1 MINIKRITG
10 TAALFILVMTG
21 CKKHVD
27 VESKNA
33 FEGLSTVSLPT
44 IELKAHNYLPTGSG
58 VVKFGEMGANDA
70 ANEAKTN
77 TVELRDSIWT
87 DGFGKTVIG
96 VSDEISISQTTHL
109 QRAFAG
115 SLIQGNSI
123 NDLTLKPIA
132 TYQNKVKPLKVSVSF
147 PAKRVSGVISKISLS
162 GTREFISDIMYNNQL
177 GNQYASYGYSMERF
191 TSYDEIKTAFGSN
204 VNTRALFYKSSSSSS
219 SEEHRISKKSGIYV
233 RFVQRNFTID
243 VDLPDGGNLLD
254 PSVNPADLAG
264 LSPTYVSSITYGR
277 MGVMSIESDSSYEST
292 YEAFNKAYKAL
303 FVSGSSYLT
312 ESEKRIIDHADMRLF
327 LVGTDGEA
335 TVKSVQGY
343 DAFLKVAQE
352 GQQFSA
358 DKPGVPIYFSLSNL
372 SDHSLVKQTFRVS
385 IYTDPVFARMETEG
399 VKTESKRTYYGDD
412 QWEDANMTKGKVYIR
427 FYADALATKPT
438 NPPLY
443 VRFNYKVVKKN
454 IYRVDGSPGGGFPY
468 EEKTTEEKGYCY
480 NVYRITDYPLAVPGL
495 LLDETVRNRNY
506 QEDTMILT
514 ESTTTSDEYTHVLL
528 PGDFYKVLAPIRR

>member
-1 MINIKRITG
+1 MTYIKRITG
-10 TAALFILVMTG
+10 AAALLLLILSG
-21 CKKHVD
+21 CKKHND
-27 VESKNA
+27 VAGTNSMQ
-33 FEGLSTVSLPT
+33 GLSKVSLPT
-44 IELKAHNYLPTGSG
+44 IELKAHNYLPGGIG
-58 VVKFGEMGANDA
+58 VVKFGEMDPNTA
-70 ANEAKTN
+70 ANEVKTN

-132 TYQNKVKPLKVSVSF
+132 TYQSKVKPLKVSVSF
-147 PAKRVSGVISKISLS
+147 PAKRVSGVISNVSLS
-162 GTREFISDIMYNNQL
+162 GTRSFISDIMYNNQL

-219 SEEHRISKKSGIYV
+219 GEEHRITKRSGIYV

-243 VDLPDGGNLLD
+243 VDLPDGGNLMD

-264 LSPTYVSSITYGR
+264 MSPTYVSSITYGR
-277 MGVMSIESDSSYEST
+277 MGIMSIESDSSYEAT

-335 TVKSVQGY
+335 TVKSVLGF

-385 IYTDPVFARMETEG
+385 VYTDPVYARMETEG
-399 VKTESKRTYYGDD
+399 VKTETARNWYGD
-412 QWEDANMTKGKVYIR
+412 QWEDLTKTKGRVFVR
-427 FYADALATKPT
+427 FYSDVQATKPT
-438 NPPLY
+438 NPPLF
-443 VRFNYKVVKKN
+443 VRFNYKVVKRN
-454 IYRVDGSPGGGFPY
+454 VFAVYGMPGGSFPY
-468 EEKTTEEKGYCY
+468 EEKTTEEKGFCY
-480 NVYRITDYPLAVPGL
+480 NVFRITQYPLADPAL
-495 LLDETVRNRNY
+495 LEDRTERNRTY
-506 QEDTMILT
+506 QEDTMTLT
-514 ESTTTSDEYTHVLL
+514 ETTSTSDEYTYVLL
-528 PGDFYKVLAPIRR
+528 PGDFYKVLTPVRR

>member
-1 MINIKRITG
+1 MISINRITG
-10 TAALFILVMTG
+10 IAALFILILTG
-21 CKKHVD
+21 CKKRVD
-27 VESKNA
+27 VESKNGLT
-33 FEGLSTVSLPT
+33 GLSKASLPT
-44 IELKAHNYLPTGSG
+44 IELSTRNYLPGGSG
-58 VVKFGEMGANDA
+58 VVKFGVAD
-70 ANEAKTN
+70 ANEAANSVKTN

-87 DGFGKTVIG
+87 DGFGKTIIG
-96 VSDEISISQTTHL
+96 VSDEISISQTTQL

-115 SLIQGNSI
+115 SLIQGNTI

-132 TYQNKVKPLKVSVSF
+132 AFQGKVKPLKVSVSF
-147 PAKRVSGVISKISLS
+147 PAKRVSGVINKSSLS

-177 GNQYASYGYSMERF
+177 GNQFASYGYSMERF

-264 LSPTYVSSITYGR
+264 LNPTYVSSITYGR
-277 MGVMSIESDSSYEST
+277 MGIMSIESDSSYEST

-303 FVSGSSYLT
+303 FVSGSTTFT
-312 ESEKRIIDHADMRLF
+312 ESEKRIIDQADMRLF

-343 DAFLKVAQE
+343 EGFMKVAQE

-385 IYTDPVFARMETEG
+385 VYTDPVFARMETEG
-399 VKTESKRTYYGDD
+399 VKIETDRKYYGD
-412 QWEDANMTKGKVYIR
+412 QWEDLAKTTGRVYIR

-438 NPPLY
+438 NPPLF
-443 VRFNYKVVKKN
+443 VRFNYKLTKTYDYNV
-454 IYRVDGSPGGGFPY
+454 YGSPGGGNY
-468 EEKTTEEKGYCY
+468 SDQKVTDEKGDRY
-480 NVYRITDYPLAVPGL
+480 NVFRNTEYPLAVPAL
-495 LLDETVRNRNY
+495 LEDRTDRSRNY
-506 QEDTMILT
+506 EEDTMTLT
-514 ESTTTSDEYTHVLL
+514 ETTSQTYGYTYELL